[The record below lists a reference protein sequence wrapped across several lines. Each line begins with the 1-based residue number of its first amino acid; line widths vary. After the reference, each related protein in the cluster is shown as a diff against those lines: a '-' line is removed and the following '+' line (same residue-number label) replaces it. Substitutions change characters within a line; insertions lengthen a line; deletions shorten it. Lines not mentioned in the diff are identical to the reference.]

1 MRPMKKLALKS
12 GNDQSMHHAKEGGDN
27 EVVGSSR
34 LKRHDD
40 KNIMCKIR
48 LLDDTQPP
56 LELPISKNDL
66 GRLVFTFVCGS
77 IGDLAEADYFGLRY
91 TDKHGQRQW
100 LDLSRMVYKQ
110 MKGCRSFNLSF
121 RLKHYPADPLKEVKQ
136 DFTRYLIYLQIRRDL
151 AQGRLLC
158 PPEMVAQ
165 IGALVAQAELG
176 DAPAEDELELSK
188 ASNTQG
194 SQTNMNSENDT
205 YNNVNG
211 SGNHPQSGTPEP
223 TTAIEYLR
231 NFKIFNTQTPKT
243 IMEIVKQHQKLRG
256 LTVQE
261 AESELLSRTSQ
272 LPTYG
277 IDPFPV
283 VPLHKVI
290 MPASGTSN
298 ITESGDQTNSSSSPK
313 SPSSTPVHLPKG
325 IMFYLGITSTGLVT
339 FVGLQRSQEYHWDQ
353 IQRMVCD
360 GKDFLVF
367 LKHDES
373 SAKRRFLRNKTR
385 HLTFECESKAAALA
399 IWHWTMDRKCFFTL
413 KQAGEAKRVRPS
425 SSIFRRSH
433 TYRFS
438 GRSHQELS
446 SIPVKNSSTE
456 FIRVSSLRRGGGYGN
471 ASLGHA
477 TLPTRIRPPLDL
489 REYRYNELVE
499 VPADHNPVS
508 ETLRAV
514 LIPDTVTESPT
525 EEDVPTLTIINNQE
539 IEPALESA
547 CFSQPVEEPPI
558 EAKQVPQQASM
569 PDPNIQRNHDNCDES
584 SLGIRNRID
593 SKLVQSVVY
602 QQVVSE
608 FDHTVDTHLD
618 RFATSGDPKLTPS
631 SNGVSPNNGSAS
643 MIRNGPVSK
652 KGTVFS
658 DGLVDNTKEPRCTLT
673 ETGKCFDS
681 GRAVKAT
688 TVTVVAMMVFA
699 GLIVLME
706 TNPSSESTVI
716 YAMRN
721 NAMISS
727 FDAYI
732 YTPVRNVISAGLSLL
747 WS

>member
-1 MRPMKKLALKS
+1 
-12 GNDQSMHHAKEGGDN
+12 
-27 EVVGSSR
+27 
-34 LKRHDD
+34 
-40 KNIMCKIR
+40 
-48 LLDDTQPP
+48 
-56 LELPISKNDL
+56 
-66 GRLVFTFVCGS
+66 
-77 IGDLAEADYFGLRY
+77 
-91 TDKHGQRQW
+91 
-100 LDLSRMVYKQ
+100 
-110 MKGCRSFNLSF
+110 
-121 RLKHYPADPLKEVKQ
+121 
-136 DFTRYLIYLQIRRDL
+136 
-151 AQGRLLC
+151 
-158 PPEMVAQ
+158 MVAQ

-176 DAPAEDELELSK
+176 DAPAEDELELSE
-188 ASNTQG
+188 ASNTQRC
-194 SQTNMNSENDT
+194 QTIMNSETDT
-205 YNNVNG
+205 YNNVEV
-211 SGNHPQSGTPEP
+211 SGNHSQGGTTEP

-231 NFKIFNTQTPKT
+231 NFKIFSTQTPKN
-243 IMEIVKQHQKLRG
+243 IIEIVKQHRKLRG
-256 LTVQE
+256 LTAQE

-313 SPSSTPVHLPKG
+313 SPSLTPVNLPKG

-339 FVGLQRSQEYHWDQ
+339 FVGLQRSQEYHWDR

-373 SAKRRFLRNKTR
+373 SAKKRFLRNKTH

-446 SIPVKNSSTE
+446 SIPIKNSSTE
-456 FIRVSSLRRGGGYGN
+456 FIRASSLRRDGGFGN

-489 REYRYNELVE
+489 KEYRYNELVE

-539 IEPALESA
+539 IEPALESV

-558 EAKQVPQQASM
+558 ETKQVPQQASM
-569 PDPNIQRNHDNCDES
+569 PDPKIQENHDSCGEQS
-584 SLGIRNRID
+584 ALGIRNRID
-593 SKLVQSVVY
+593 STLIQSVVY

-618 RFATSGDPKLTPS
+618 RFAPSGDPKLTPS

-652 KGTVFS
+652 KASDFS
-658 DGLVDNTKEPRCTLT
+658 DSSVDDTSEPRYSLT
-673 ETGKCFDS
+673 ETGKYFDS
-681 GRAVKAT
+681 GIAVKAT
-688 TVTVVAMMVFA
+688 TVTVVAMIVFT

-706 TNPSSESTVI
+706 TNPSSESTVV
-716 YAMRN
+716 YTLRN

-727 FDAYI
+727 FDTYI
-732 YTPVRNVISAGLSLL
+732 YTPVRNVIAAGLSLL

>member
-1 MRPMKKLALKS
+1 
-12 GNDQSMHHAKEGGDN
+12 
-27 EVVGSSR
+27 
-34 LKRHDD
+34 
-40 KNIMCKIR
+40 
-48 LLDDTQPP
+48 
-56 LELPISKNDL
+56 
-66 GRLVFTFVCGS
+66 
-77 IGDLAEADYFGLRY
+77 
-91 TDKHGQRQW
+91 
-100 LDLSRMVYKQ
+100 
-110 MKGCRSFNLSF
+110 
-121 RLKHYPADPLKEVKQ
+121 
-136 DFTRYLIYLQIRRDL
+136 
-151 AQGRLLC
+151 
-158 PPEMVAQ
+158 MVAQ

-176 DAPAEDELELSK
+176 DAPAEDELELSE
-188 ASNTQG
+188 ASNTQRC
-194 SQTNMNSENDT
+194 QTIMNSETDT
-205 YNNVNG
+205 YNNVEV
-211 SGNHPQSGTPEP
+211 SGNHSQGGTTEP

-231 NFKIFNTQTPKT
+231 NFKIFSTQTPKN
-243 IMEIVKQHQKLRG
+243 IIEIVKQHRKLRG
-256 LTVQE
+256 LTAQE

-313 SPSSTPVHLPKG
+313 SPSLTPVNLPKG

-339 FVGLQRSQEYHWDQ
+339 FVGLQRSQEYHWDR

-373 SAKRRFLRNKTR
+373 SAKKRFLRNKTH

-446 SIPVKNSSTE
+446 SIPIKNSSTE
-456 FIRVSSLRRGGGYGN
+456 FIRASSLRRDGGFGN

-489 REYRYNELVE
+489 KEYRYNELVE

-508 ETLRAV
+508 ETLRAGRTIDLFGVSASDVHAEKLGTV

-539 IEPALESA
+539 IEPALESV

-558 EAKQVPQQASM
+558 ETKQVPQQASM
-569 PDPNIQRNHDNCDES
+569 PDPKIQENHDSCGEQS
-584 SLGIRNRID
+584 ALGIRNRID
-593 SKLVQSVVY
+593 STLIQSVVY

-618 RFATSGDPKLTPS
+618 RFAPSGDPKLTPS

-652 KGTVFS
+652 KASDFS
-658 DGLVDNTKEPRCTLT
+658 DSSVDDTSEPRYSLT
-673 ETGKCFDS
+673 ETGKYFDS
-681 GRAVKAT
+681 GIAVKAT
-688 TVTVVAMMVFA
+688 TVTVVAMIVFT

-706 TNPSSESTVI
+706 TNPSSESTVV
-716 YAMRN
+716 YTLRN

-727 FDAYI
+727 FDTYI
-732 YTPVRNVISAGLSLL
+732 YTPVRNVIAAGLSLL

>member
-1 MRPMKKLALKS
+1 
-12 GNDQSMHHAKEGGDN
+12 
-27 EVVGSSR
+27 
-34 LKRHDD
+34 
-40 KNIMCKIR
+40 
-48 LLDDTQPP
+48 
-56 LELPISKNDL
+56 
-66 GRLVFTFVCGS
+66 
-77 IGDLAEADYFGLRY
+77 
-91 TDKHGQRQW
+91 
-100 LDLSRMVYKQ
+100 
-110 MKGCRSFNLSF
+110 
-121 RLKHYPADPLKEVKQ
+121 
-136 DFTRYLIYLQIRRDL
+136 
-151 AQGRLLC
+151 
-158 PPEMVAQ
+158 
-165 IGALVAQAELG
+165 
-176 DAPAEDELELSK
+176 
-188 ASNTQG
+188 
-194 SQTNMNSENDT
+194 
-205 YNNVNG
+205 
-211 SGNHPQSGTPEP
+211 
-223 TTAIEYLR
+223 
-231 NFKIFNTQTPKT
+231 
-243 IMEIVKQHQKLRG
+243 
-256 LTVQE
+256 
-261 AESELLSRTSQ
+261 
-272 LPTYG
+272 
-277 IDPFPV
+277 
-283 VPLHKVI
+283 
-290 MPASGTSN
+290 
-298 ITESGDQTNSSSSPK
+298 
-313 SPSSTPVHLPKG
+313 
-325 IMFYLGITSTGLVT
+325 
-339 FVGLQRSQEYHWDQ
+339 
-353 IQRMVCD
+353 MVCD

-367 LKHDES
+367 LKHNE
-373 SAKRRFLRNKTR
+373 NKTH

-446 SIPVKNSSTE
+446 SIPIKNSSTE
-456 FIRVSSLRRGGGYGN
+456 FIRVSSLRRDGGYGN

-569 PDPNIQRNHDNCDES
+569 PDPKIQRNHDSCDES

-618 RFATSGDPKLTPS
+618 RFAPSGDPKLTPS
-631 SNGVSPNNGSAS
+631 SNGVSSNNGSAS

-699 GLIVLME
+699 GLIILME